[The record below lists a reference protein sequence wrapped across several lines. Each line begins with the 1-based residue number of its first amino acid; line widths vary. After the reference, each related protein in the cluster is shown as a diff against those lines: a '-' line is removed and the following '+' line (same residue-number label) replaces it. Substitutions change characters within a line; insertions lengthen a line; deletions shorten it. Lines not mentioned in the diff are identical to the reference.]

1 MAETLLQITDQNF
14 EQEVLKSD
22 KPVLVDFWAEWC
34 GPCRLLGPKIEKM
47 AGEFAGKVKVG
58 KLDTD
63 ANRNV
68 AMKYGISAIPTVNPV
83 QERRGRRAHR
93 RPPRERDPQRPRNGL
108 SRRPGF
114 SNLLRRS
121 RPRLR
126 RALFAEGLD
135 RAKKPPQLGCGGV
148 CLVHVDCGRY
158 DAARM
163 TSPKTLPLTFRSSM
177 ALAWTMAPS

>member
-1 MAETLLQITDQNF
+1 MAESLLEITDQNF

-68 AMKYGISAIPTVNPV
+68 AMKYGISAIPTVILFKNGEV
-83 QERRGRRAHR
+83 AERIVGL
-93 RPPRERDPQRPRNGL
+93 RENEIRN
-108 SRRPGF
+108 
-114 SNLLRRS
+114 
-121 RPRLR
+121 
-126 RALFAEGLD
+126 ALETA
-135 RAKKPPQLGCGGV
+135 
-148 CLVHVDCGRY
+148 
-158 DAARM
+158 
-163 TSPKTLPLTFRSSM
+163 
-177 ALAWTMAPS
+177 